1 MNAEYGQCG
10 VGAYCL
16 GGCDPFSSFSLDS
29 CMPAPVCSSQDYKLT
44 STDDIAP
51 NTVYLGDAGNASWVS
66 SGTPQKYTDGDGD
79 QVLLTMPK
87 DSVGTLLASTA
98 YVWYGKI
105 TAKMKTSRG
114 KGVVTAFILL
124 GDSKDEIDFEFV
136 GVDLNTAQTNF
147 YFQGQPLYTNTKNLT
162 VQDTFDTYHTYTIDW
177 QPDQTV
183 WSIDGKELRTLKKSD
198 TWNSTDNMF
207 HYPQTPSRIQLSLWP
222 AGSDKNAKGTV
233 DWAGGLID
241 WDSDDIKNAGY
252 YYAMVQDVTVECYDP
267 PQGANV
273 TGKKS
278 YIYTGYDATNNTVST
293 TDKGTIMQ
301 SFLDSGL
308 NPDANKPSSGASSQ
322 PTQANS
328 VPGVDSGGVRQGDSS
343 GSGSSSGS
351 SGTGTSSGD
360 SGSGSGSGSGA
371 GSMPTLAGFSQGK
384 ISGASAVGYGD
395 GKVLKGSMFAVVVAI
410 GSLMVL

>member
-1 MNAEYGQCG
+1 
-10 VGAYCL
+10 
-16 GGCDPFSSFSLDS
+16 
-29 CMPAPVCSSQDYKLT
+29 MPAPVCNSKDYKLT
-44 STDDIAP
+44 NTDDIAP
-51 NTVYLGDAGNASWVS
+51 NTIYLGDASNASWVA

-114 KGVVTAFILL
+114 QGVVTAFILL

-147 YFQGQPLYTNTKNLT
+147 YFQGQPLYTNTKNLS
-162 VQDTFDTYHTYTIDW
+162 VDDTYDTYHTYTIDW
-177 QPDQTV
+177 KPDQTT
-183 WSIDGKELRTLKKSD
+183 WSIDGKDLRTLKKSD
-198 TWNSTDNMF
+198 TWNATDNKF

-241 WDSDDIKNAGY
+241 WNSDDIKKTGY
-252 YYAMVQDVTVECYDP
+252 YYAMVSDVNVECYDP

-278 YIYTGYDATNNTVST
+278 YIYNGYDATNNTVAV
-293 TDKGTIMQ
+293 TDDGTIMQ
-301 SFLDSGL
+301 SFKDSGL
-308 NPDANKPSSGASSQ
+308 NPDANKPASGSSNQ
-322 PTQANS
+322 PADGDGT
-328 VPGVDSGGVRQGDSS
+328 VPGVDGGGLRQGGDSGGSSQPAGNS
-343 GSGSSSGS
+343 GSGTSG
-351 SGTGTSSGD
+351 GD
-360 SGSGSGSGSGA
+360 SGGSGVVGGSGQ
-371 GSMPTLAGFSQGK
+371 SMPTIAGFSQGR
-384 ISGASAVGYGD
+384 ISGASAVGHGD
-395 GKVLKGSMFAVVVAI
+395 GQVLKGSMFAVLIAL